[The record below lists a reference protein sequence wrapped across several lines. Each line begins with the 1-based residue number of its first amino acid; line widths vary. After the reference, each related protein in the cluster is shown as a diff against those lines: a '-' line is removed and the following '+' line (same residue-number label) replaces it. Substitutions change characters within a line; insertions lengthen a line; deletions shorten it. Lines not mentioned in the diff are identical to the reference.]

1 MNRYSTKMNQTVII
15 TGASTG
21 IGRAAAEY
29 FASQGWNVAATMRNP
44 EKYPEL
50 SSISGIKTYVLD
62 VTETASIDSAL
73 SQIQKDFG
81 RIDVLVNNAGYAVDG
96 VFEAMNDAVF
106 EKQFDT
112 NVFGLMRMTRAII
125 PVFRAQK
132 SGTIIQIAS
141 MGGRIAFPLFSIYHG
156 TKWAVEGFSE
166 SLRYE
171 LEPLG
176 IKVRIIEPGVIKTDF
191 YTRNR
196 VFVKPETTN
205 QYDAFVT
212 KCEKTSSNAGNTGT
226 SAISVAKVIFRA
238 ATDRGNRLRY
248 AAGNPAPMLLW
259 LRKWMP
265 DSWFKFLVKSSYGI

>member
-1 MNRYSTKMNQTVII
+1 MDQTVII

-50 SSISGIKTYVLD
+50 KSISGIKTYVLD
-62 VTETASIDSAL
+62 VTDPSSIDSAL
-73 SQIQKDFG
+73 GQIQNDFG
-81 RIDVLVNNAGYAVDG
+81 RIDALVNNAGYGVDG
-96 VFEAMNDAVF
+96 VFEAMSDAVI

-125 PVFRAQK
+125 PIFRNQK

-141 MGGRIAFPLFSIYHG
+141 VGGRVAFPLFSIYHG

-176 IKVRIIEPGVIKTDF
+176 IKMRIIEPGVIKTDF
-191 YTRNR
+191 YNRSR

-205 QYDAFVT
+205 QYDEFVA
-212 KCEKTSSNAGNTGT
+212 KCEKTSSNAGNTGA
-226 SAISVAKVIFRA
+226 SALSVAKVIYRA
-238 ATDRGNRLRY
+238 ATDGGNRLRY
-248 AAGNPAPMLLW
+248 ATGFPAPMLLW
-259 LRKWMP
+259 MRKWMP
-265 DSWFKFLVKSSYGI
+265 DSWFKFVVKSSYGI